1 MGNWL
6 SWAWAAVQSLY
17 AVEPAEEPAVE
28 PADTSADTQREAGN
42 PTVIAQR
49 GGVVSSPH
57 VSGVVSRGRINMSTN
72 VNNTFGQRPA
82 NTPAE
87 IPTETGS
94 PAVIAQD
101 GGVVSRARLSR
112 VLCGEDADA
121 SVNVTNK
128 SD

>member
-17 AVEPAEEPAVE
+17 VEPAEEPGE
-28 PADTSADTQREAGN
+28 TSVDTQRETGN
-42 PTVIAQR
+42 PTIIAQK

-72 VNNTFGQRPA
+72 VNNTFGQRPV
-82 NTPAE
+82 NTAAE
-87 IPTETGS
+87 IPTETES

-112 VLCGEDADA
+112 VLCGEDIDA
-121 SVNVTNK
+121 STNVTNK